1 MEVTELEELMQ
12 IGYDKS
18 AVVYQKIRVVQF
30 IVGDYKKLSSDPKR
44 LYR

>member
-18 AVVYQKIRVVQF
+18 AVVSQKIRVVQL
-30 IVGDYKKLSSDPKR
+30 IVGDSKKLSSDPKR